1 MTTRAS
7 SPPPSPAGP
16 VGASPVFAADDTAF
30 DGKLRLDDLVK
41 REALTEL
48 CTSFYALFGIP
59 VRIYSAEGALLSD
72 VYVEQ
77 EACAYINTLP
87 RGRSACAS
95 TVSAVKAVD
104 PGGAGDTSHPCFSG
118 AAYRIIAIEYE
129 GRRIGRLVIGPFLPA
144 SVLDPPES
152 LLKIDPRMDAV
163 KMRPL
168 LLKMPRAKPETITRI
183 ATHLKAA
190 LDLILFSGHRALLT
204 SHMHLASVKESYR
217 ELEEKTKKLQEAYDR
232 LKELD
237 RLKSNFLATVSH
249 ELRTPLTSIIGYSE
263 MLVEGIAGTLAGEQK
278 EFVQTIHEKGEQ
290 LLSLIM
296 SLLDLSKLESGT
308 MNVRAR
314 PTDLKRVLEVV
325 ETTLAPAAQKKS
337 VTLRI
342 EVAADVPEM
351 RADSERLRQVFLNLG
366 ENAVKFTPK
375 GGIVTF
381 RARMTTD
388 TDEEEARGPGSSTGF
403 ALLAPARARIE
414 VRVIDTGIGIP
425 LRERGRVFDP
435 FYQVDS
441 SSTREYGGTGLG
453 LSIVKRL
460 VDAHGGK
467 ISIEDNEPKGTVFIV
482 VLPIGTSA
490 STSVAPRSVPP
501 PDPRS
506 AGGAPPGGLT

>member
-1 MTTRAS
+1 MSTTS
-7 SPPPSPAGP
+7 I
-16 VGASPVFAADDTAF
+16 FAADDLAL
-30 DGKLRLDDLVK
+30 DGKLRFEDLVK

-48 CTSFYALFGIP
+48 CTSFHMLFGIP
-59 VRIYSAEGALLSD
+59 VRIYSADGALLSD

-77 EACAYINTLP
+77 EVCAYVNTLLRGRAACAATVT
-87 RGRSACAS
+87 GAKS
-95 TVSAVKAVD
+95 TE
-104 PGGAGDTSHPCFSG
+104 PGPSGDAIHPCFTG

-144 SVLDPPES
+144 NVVEVPPS
-152 LLKIDPRMDAV
+152 LLKVDPGIDAT
-163 KMRPL
+163 KAQAL
-168 LLKMPRAKPETITRI
+168 LFKMPRAKAETITRI

-190 LDLILFSGHRALLT
+190 LDLIFFSGHRALLT

-217 ELEEKTKKLQEAYDR
+217 ELEDKNKKLQDAYDR

-263 MLVEGIAGTLAGEQK
+263 MLAEGMAGPLVGEQK

-308 MNVRAR
+308 MSVRAR
-314 PTDLKRVLEVV
+314 PTDLKKVLEAV
-325 ETTLAPAAQKKS
+325 ESTLAPAAQKKS
-337 VTLRI
+337 VELI
-342 EVAADVPEM
+342 VDVPRSFPEV
-351 RADSERLRQVFLNLG
+351 RADADRLRQVFLNLV

-375 GGIVTF
+375 GGSVTL
-381 RARMTTD
+381 RARLLPGD
-388 TDEEEARGPGSSTGF
+388 DEEPQAGGAVAGF
-403 ALLAPARARIE
+403 ALLAPARARVE

-425 LRERGRVFDP
+425 ARERGRVFDP

-467 ISIEDNEPKGTVFIV
+467 ITIEDNEPSGTVFVV
-482 VLPIGTSA
+482 VLPLGTPASA
-490 STSVAPRSVPP
+490 SAPP
-501 PDPRS
+501 PPPVAES
-506 AGGAPPGGLT
+506 AKA